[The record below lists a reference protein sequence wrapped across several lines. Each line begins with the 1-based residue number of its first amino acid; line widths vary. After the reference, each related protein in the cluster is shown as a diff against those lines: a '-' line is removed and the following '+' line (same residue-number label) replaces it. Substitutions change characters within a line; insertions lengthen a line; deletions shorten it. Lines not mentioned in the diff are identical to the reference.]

1 VSRPWQFSI
10 YPARRGAD
18 TGGAGHFARQLPG
31 GTMPLINSTDRLSFG
46 IPAIDSQYRKLVDT
60 INQLHEA

>member
-1 VSRPWQFSI
+1 
-10 YPARRGAD
+10 
-18 TGGAGHFARQLPG
+18 
-31 GTMPLINSTDRLSFG
+31 MPPINSTDRLSVG